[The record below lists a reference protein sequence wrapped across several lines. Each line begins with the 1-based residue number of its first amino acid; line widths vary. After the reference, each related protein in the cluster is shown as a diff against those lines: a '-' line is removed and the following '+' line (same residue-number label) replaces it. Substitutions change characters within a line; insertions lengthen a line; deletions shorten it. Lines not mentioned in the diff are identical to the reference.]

1 VYRILKKRGL
11 ISPPAHAFIQAAD
24 EYKNKTEFVHQMWQ
38 TDFTYFRI
46 IGWGWYFLSTVI
58 DDFSRYIVHWELCE
72 SMKVEDVKR
81 TLDRAIIKAKL
92 ITKPRPRLL
101 SDNGSCYVAK
111 ELKQYLKESY
121 NMDQLHGRPFHP
133 QTQGKIERYH
143 RTMKNVV
150 KLHHYYM
157 PEELEA
163 ALKDFVEYY
172 NHQRYHESLQNL
184 TPADVY
190 TGRGEMILHER
201 KRIKMETLKQ
211 RKLNYEKIKTAKD
224 CTEKKEIIH
233 SQKHETLLKEKST
246 LV

>member
-1 VYRILKKRGL
+1 
-11 ISPPAHAFIQAAD
+11 
-24 EYKNKTEFVHQMWQ
+24 
-38 TDFTYFRI
+38 
-46 IGWGWYFLSTVI
+46 
-58 DDFSRYIVHWELCE
+58 
-72 SMKVEDVKR
+72 
-81 TLDRAIIKAKL
+81 
-92 ITKPRPRLL
+92 
-101 SDNGSCYVAK
+101 
-111 ELKQYLKESY
+111 
-121 NMDQLHGRPFHP
+121 MDQLHGRPFHP

-190 TGRGEMILHER
+190 YGRGEMILQER

-224 CTEKKEIIH
+224 CTEKKEITH
-233 SQKHETLLKEKST
+233 SQKHETLLKEKSN
-246 LV
+246 

>member
-1 VYRILKKRGL
+1 
-11 ISPPAHAFIQAAD
+11 
-24 EYKNKTEFVHQMWQ
+24 M
-38 TDFTYFRI
+38 
-46 IGWGWYFLSTVI
+46 I

-72 SMKVEDVKR
+72 SMKVKDVKR

-101 SDNGSCYVAK
+101 SDNGSCYMAK
-111 ELKQYLKESY
+111 ELKQYRKESY
-121 NMDQLHGRPFHP
+121 NMDQLQGRPFHP

-163 ALKDFVEYY
+163 ALKDIVEYY
-172 NHQRYHESLQNL
+172 NHQRYHEPIQNL

-190 TGRGEMILHER
+190 YGRGEMILQER

-211 RKLNYEKIKTAKD
+211 RRLNYEKIKTAKD

>member
-1 VYRILKKRGL
+1 
-11 ISPPAHAFIQAAD
+11 
-24 EYKNKTEFVHQMWQ
+24 M
-38 TDFTYFRI
+38 
-46 IGWGWYFLSTVI
+46 I
-58 DDFSRYIVHWELCE
+58 DDFSRYIVHWELYE
-72 SMKVEDVKR
+72 SMKVKDVKR

-101 SDNGSCYVAK
+101 SDNGSCYMAK
-111 ELKQYLKESY
+111 ELKQYRKESY
-121 NMDQLHGRPFHP
+121 NMDQLQGRPFHP

-163 ALKDFVEYY
+163 ALKDIVEYY
-172 NHQRYHESLQNL
+172 NHQRYHEPIQNL

-190 TGRGEMILHER
+190 YGRGEMILQER

-211 RKLNYEKIKTAKD
+211 RRLNYEKIKTAKD

-233 SQKHETLLKEKST
+233 SEKHETLLKEKPT
-246 LV
+246 LVSRRTLIDCVTNNVHLVFSIFKG